1 MTRDTDIQ
9 EYIRRGFSLVP
20 FKAIRPDAGKTKWGK
35 RPLVKWESR
44 AQQRPDP
51 KTVIAEFKKYPDALI
66 GCCTGGVSGIVNLDV
81 DSDEGRER
89 ADELVPDS
97 LMVPTYKTISGGVQM
112 IFRAPDPCPPGAVRF
127 LPGLDFRGK
136 GSVTILP
143 PSNLGYSWLEGLSL
157 AECEPPGMPSAL
169 LSAIYK
175 TNKYY
180 KGGVDSGADG
190 ADFFSEGRR
199 DNDLFT
205 LALALVKQN
214 LPEKLIRQTLEMV
227 AQKCNPPFP
236 LKEAEAKIRSAM
248 QRAARRER
256 NLAGEVREW
265 VLSTNGIFTSTEVA
279 KCQQLSTRGELQNL
293 SMILKRCCDEGLIE
307 RYGNRNGQF
316 RRIDTELEP
325 LDWLHADTTPLSLQW
340 PFGIERLVNLYP
352 GNLAVVAGAPNAGK
366 TALILNFIRM
376 NQDRHEIHLFT
387 SEGGKEEL
395 HMRIA
400 KMNCPL
406 NSWKFSAWG
415 RSGDWPDVIRPDA
428 INIVDYLELHDDFY
442 KVGGILKSISDKL
455 KQGFALVALQKNIGR
470 DEGLGG
476 ARSLEKPRLYL
487 AMDHGR
493 TKIVKAKSWADGRLN
508 PNGMSISWKLIDG
521 CKFLNETAWRH
532 EG

>member
-9 EYIRRGFSLVP
+9 EYIRRGYSLVP
-20 FKAIRPDAGKTKWGK
+20 FKAVRPDAGKTKWGK
-35 RPLVKWESR
+35 RPLVKWEQR
-44 AQQRPDP
+44 AQTRPDP
-51 KTVIAEFKKYPDALI
+51 ETVLAEFRKYPDALI

-81 DSDEGRER
+81 DTDEGREQ
-89 ADELVPDS
+89 ADGLVPDS
-97 LMVPTYKTISGGVQM
+97 LMVPTYRTISGGVQM
-112 IFRAPDPCPPGAVRF
+112 IFQAPDPCPRGAVRF
-127 LPGLDFRGK
+127 LPGLDFRGT
-136 GSVTILP
+136 GSVAILP
-143 PSNLGYSWLEGLSL
+143 PSDLGYCWLDGLSL
-157 AECEPPGMPSAL
+157 AEIDPPRMPSAL
-169 LSAIYK
+169 ESAINN
-175 TNKYY
+175 NKVHYR
-180 KGGVDSGADG
+180 GGVDSFADS
-190 ADFFSEGRR
+190 ADFFTEGRR

-248 QRAARRER
+248 ERAARRER

-265 VLSTNGIFTSTEVA
+265 VLSTSGIFLSTEIYS
-279 KCQQLSTRGELQNL
+279 CLRLSTRDEKKNV
-293 SMILKRCCDEGLIE
+293 SIILKRLADDGVIE
-307 RYGNRNGQF
+307 KSGDKNGCY

-325 LDWLHADTTPLSLQW
+325 LDWLNADTTPLSLQW

-352 GNLAVVAGAPNAGK
+352 GNLAVIAGAPNAGK

-376 NQDRHEIHLFT
+376 NQNDHDIHLFT

-395 HMRIA
+395 KLRLS
-400 KMNCPL
+400 KMDCPL
-406 NSWKFSAWG
+406 SSWHFHAWD
-415 RSGDWPDVIRPDA
+415 RSGDWADVIRPDA

-455 KQGFALVALQKNIGR
+455 KQGFALVALQKNPGR

-493 TKIVKAKSWADGRLN
+493 TKIVKAKSWADGSMN
-508 PNGMSISWKLIDG
+508 PNGMTISWKLIDG
-521 CKFLNETAWRH
+521 CKFLTETAWRR
-532 EG
+532 EA